1 MELDLEQMMFLIQRR
16 YRVLQEIDKLTSELQ
31 EAVTRNDTVSASLL
45 LDMRAD
51 QMEESDRC
59 WQEIWMMSEKGSEAA
74 SAVRE
79 LMRSDP
85 AAVRPTGSFEEQKI
99 YEIRRKTEKLIKVIQ
114 EKDRNLNR
122 RVGGGQ
128 SYYVKANK

>member
-51 QMEESDRC
+51 QIEESDRC
-59 WQEIWMMSEKGSEAA
+59 WQ
-74 SAVRE
+74 
-79 LMRSDP
+79 
-85 AAVRPTGSFEEQKI
+85 
-99 YEIRRKTEKLIKVIQ
+99 
-114 EKDRNLNR
+114 
-122 RVGGGQ
+122 
-128 SYYVKANK
+128 

>member
-1 MELDLEQMMFLIQRR
+1 
-16 YRVLQEIDKLTSELQ
+16 
-31 EAVTRNDTVSASLL
+31 
-45 LDMRAD
+45 
-51 QMEESDRC
+51 
-59 WQEIWMMSEKGSEAA
+59 MMSEKGSEAA

-128 SYYVKANK
+128 SYYVKTNK